1 MIARA
6 PQAAMKAPMSAMKA
20 PTRVPKVPQSA
31 TKAPQ
36 TATKAPQAA
45 TKAPQAA
52 AKAPQATKAPAPV
65 SKNTSR
71 SREGG
76 EEEITDE
83 MMRDAYDG
91 YLQVTSRCS
100 RVLSCYGRWL
110 TDTLRPS

>member
-6 PQAAMKAPMSAMKA
+6 PQSAMKAPMSAMKA
-20 PTRVPKVPQSA
+20 PARAPKVPQSA

-45 TKAPQAA
+45 N
-52 AKAPQATKAPAPV
+52 KAPQATKAPAPV

-76 EEEITDE
+76 EEEITE
-83 MMRDAYDG
+83 EIMRDAYDG